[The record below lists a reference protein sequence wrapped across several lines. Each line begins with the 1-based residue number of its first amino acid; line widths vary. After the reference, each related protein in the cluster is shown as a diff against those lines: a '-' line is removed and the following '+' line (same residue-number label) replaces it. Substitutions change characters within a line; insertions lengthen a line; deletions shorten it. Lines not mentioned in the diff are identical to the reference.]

1 MLGIVWNYLTDEFSF
16 KVKVDLPRLTDHSV
30 PRLTDHSVDLGIK
43 MAKRTLLSQVARFY
57 DPIGFA
63 AALICLHWDDELPR
77 MYKKSGSSSSRK

>member
-63 AALICLHWDDELPR
+63 AALISLSEKNRLARVVADW
-77 MYKKSGSSSSRK
+77 SSLGR